1 MCGDIR
7 QNFLYKSLLSGK
19 AAMTKSSPFTSDRT
33 YNLGATPF
41 LEIDSVTKSYPK
53 PDGQQFV
60 VLDNVNLT
68 IGEDEYISVI
78 GHSGCGKSTLLKIVA
93 GLEKATSGSVR
104 LDGKEIRKPGAERM
118 MVFQH
123 YSLLPWLTVKENIR
137 LAVDEVLKDAS
148 KAEKISIVNEHLA
161 MVNLNAAADKYPD
174 EISGGMK
181 QRVGIA
187 RALAIRPK
195 MLLMDE
201 PFGALDALTRGK
213 LQRQVLD
220 IWENHRQAV
229 MMVTHDV
236 DEAIY
241 MSDRIV
247 LMTNGP
253 SAKIGEILEVPFPHP
268 RDRSAMRNSKEYFE
282 LRNHALNFL
291 DKYFTQDE

>member
-1 MCGDIR
+1 MTSYTYSNVNEQIGF
-7 QNFLYKSLLSGK
+7 QN
-19 AAMTKSSPFTSDRT
+19 A
-33 YNLGATPF
+33 F
-41 LEIDSVTKSYPK
+41 LEIDNVTKSYTNAE
-53 PDGQQFV
+53 GQESV
-60 VLDNVNLT
+60 ILNGVSLNVAEN
-68 IGEDEYISVI
+68 EYISVI

-93 GLEKATSGSVR
+93 GLEKATTGSVR
-104 LDGKEIRKPGAERM
+104 LNGREIRKPGAERM

-123 YSLLPWLTVKENIR
+123 YGLLPWLTVRENIR
-137 LAVDEVLKDAS
+137 LAIDEVLKNAT
-148 KAEKISIVNEHLA
+148 KAEKISLVNEHLA
-161 MVNLNAAADKYPD
+161 MVNLTAAADKYPD

-213 LQRQVLD
+213 LQKQVLD

-229 MMVTHDV
+229 MMITHDV

-247 LMTNGP
+247 MMTNGP
-253 SAKIGEILEVPFPHP
+253 AATIGEILEVPFPHP
-268 RDRSAMRNSKEYFE
+268 RDRHELRESKEYYE
-282 LRNHALNFL
+282 LRNHALDFL
-291 DKYFTQDE
+291 DRYFNSED

>member
-1 MCGDIR
+1 
-7 QNFLYKSLLSGK
+7 
-19 AAMTKSSPFTSDRT
+19 MTQSTSTADKYHKNT
-33 YNLGATPF
+33 SNSEF
-41 LEIDSVTKSYPK
+41 LEVKNLVKSYPTA
-53 PDGQQFV
+53 DGTEFT
-60 VLDNVNLT
+60 VLDGVDLS
-68 IGEDEYISVI
+68 IGANEYISLI

-93 GLEKATSGSVR
+93 GLETATSGLVT
-104 LDGKEIRKPGAERM
+104 LEGKEIRKPGAERM

-123 YSLLPWLTVKENIR
+123 YSLLPWLTVRENIR
-137 LAVDEVLKDAS
+137 LAVDEVLKDVS
-148 KAEKISIVNEHLA
+148 TAEKKQIVSEHLA
-161 MVNLNAAADKYPD
+161 MVNLNAAANKYPD

-213 LQRQVLD
+213 LQKQVLD
-220 IWENHRQAV
+220 IWESQPQAV

-236 DEAIY
+236 DEALY

-247 LMTNGP
+247 MMTNGP
-253 SAKIGEILEVPFPHP
+253 KATIGEILKVPFEHP
-268 RDRSAMRNSKEYFE
+268 RDRQALRESKEYFE

-291 DKYFTQDE
+291 DRYFTQDD

>member
-1 MCGDIR
+1 
-7 QNFLYKSLLSGK
+7 
-19 AAMTKSSPFTSDRT
+19 MTKYSALSSYSSSQVLPPP
-33 YNLGATPF
+33 AF
-41 LEIDSVTKSYPK
+41 LEIEDLVKSYQNK
-53 PDGQQFV
+53 DGDKFV
-60 VLDNVNLT
+60 VLNKINLT
-68 IGEDEYISVI
+68 VKEDEYISII

-104 LDGKEIRKPGAERM
+104 LEGKEIKKPGAERM

-123 YSLLPWLTVKENIR
+123 YGLLPWLTVRENIR
-137 LAVDEVLKDAS
+137 LAVDEVLKNATR
-148 KAEKISIVNEHLA
+148 AEKISLVNEHLA
-161 MVNLNAAADKYPD
+161 MVNLTAAADKYPD

-229 MMVTHDV
+229 MMITHDV

-253 SAKIGEILEVPFPHP
+253 AATIGEILEVPFEHP
-268 RDRSAMRNSKEYFE
+268 RDRAAIRESQEYFE

-291 DKYFTQDE
+291 DRYFDQED

>member
-1 MCGDIR
+1 MVKSPLYSNDITPN
-7 QNFLYKSLLSGK
+7 QSAESGFLVIEDLTK
-19 AAMTKSSPFTSDRT
+19 A
-33 YNLGATPF
+33 
-41 LEIDSVTKSYPK
+41 YPA
-53 PDGQQFV
+53 PNGQEFV
-60 VLDNVNLT
+60 VLDRINLT
-68 IGEDEYISVI
+68 IQENEFVSLI

-93 GLEKATSGSVR
+93 GLERASAGLVT
-104 LDGKEIRKPGAERM
+104 LEGKEIRKPGCDRM

-123 YSLLPWLTVKENIR
+123 YSLLPWLTVRENVR
-137 LAVDEVLKDAS
+137 LAVDEVLEGLS
-148 KAEKISIVNEHLA
+148 SSEKAAIVNEHLA
-161 MVNLNAAADKYPD
+161 MVNLTAAANKYPD

-213 LQRQVLD
+213 LQRQVLE

-236 DEAIY
+236 DEAIF

-247 LMTNGP
+247 MMTNGP
-253 SAKIGEILEVPFPHP
+253 AANIGEILEVPFPHP
-268 RDRSAMRNSKEYFE
+268 RDRQQLRETPEYFE

-291 DKYFTQDE
+291 DRYFNSDE

>member
-1 MCGDIR
+1 MAYPILTDNNTTER
-7 QNFLYKSLLSGK
+7 Q
-19 AAMTKSSPFTSDRT
+19 RT
-33 YNLGATPF
+33 GF
-41 LEIDSVTKSYPK
+41 LEIENLVKSYPT
-53 PDGQQFV
+53 PDKGKFV
-60 VLDNVNLT
+60 VLNNINLT

-78 GHSGCGKSTLLKIVA
+78 GHSGCGKSTLLKII
-93 GLEKATSGSVR
+93 GGFEKATSGSVR
-104 LDGKEIRKPGAERM
+104 LDGKEIRKPGADRM
-118 MVFQH
+118 MVFQN
-123 YSLLPWLTVKENIR
+123 YSLLPWLTVRENIR
-137 LAVDEVLKDAS
+137 LAVDEVLKNANR
-148 KAEKISIVNEHLA
+148 AEKITIVNEHLA
-161 MVNLNAAADKYPD
+161 MVNLTVAADKYPD

-220 IWENHRQAV
+220 IWEHNRQAV
-229 MMVTHDV
+229 MMITHDV

-241 MSDRIV
+241 MSDRII

-253 SAKIGEILEVPFPHP
+253 SANIGEILTVPFAHP
-268 RDRSAMRNSKEYFE
+268 RDRMAMRNSTEYFE

-291 DKYFTQDE
+291 DQNFTPEE

>member
-1 MCGDIR
+1 
-7 QNFLYKSLLSGK
+7 
-19 AAMTKSSPFTSDRT
+19 MTKSTSLST
-33 YNLGATPF
+33 NAYMGTMSNPGF
-41 LEIDSVTKSYPK
+41 LEIENLVMSYHNPN
-53 PDGQQFV
+53 GSEFI
-60 VLDNVNLT
+60 VLNDVNLT
-68 IGEDEYISVI
+68 VGEDEFISVI
-78 GHSGCGKSTLLKIVA
+78 GHSGCGKSTLLKIVG

-104 LDGKEIRKPGAERM
+104 LQGKEIRKPGADRM

-123 YSLLPWLTVKENIR
+123 YGLLPWLTVRENIR
-137 LAVDEVLKDAS
+137 LAVDEVLKSATR
-148 KAEKISIVNEHLA
+148 AEKISLVNEHLA
-161 MVNLNAAADKYPD
+161 MVNLTAAADKYPE

-213 LQRQVLD
+213 LQKQVLD
-220 IWENHRQAV
+220 IWEHHRQAV
-229 MMVTHDV
+229 MMITHDV

-247 LMTNGP
+247 MMTNGP
-253 SAKIGEILEVPFPHP
+253 NATIGEILEVPFSHP
-268 RDRSAMRNSKEYFE
+268 RNRQELRESKEYYE

-291 DKYFTQDE
+291 DRYFTQNE

>member
-1 MCGDIR
+1 MK
-7 QNFLYKSLLSGK
+7 QFPST
-19 AAMTKSSPFTSDRT
+19 ADRHDR
-33 YNLGATPF
+33 NKIGRGF
-41 LEIDSVTKSYPK
+41 LEVENLVKSYPT
-53 PDGQQFV
+53 PEGGELV
-60 VLDNVNLT
+60 ILDNINLT
-68 IGEDEYISVI
+68 IHADEYISVI
-78 GHSGCGKSTLLKIVA
+78 GHSGCGKSTLLKMVA
-93 GLEKATSGSVR
+93 GLEKPTSGSIQ

-123 YSLLPWLTVKENIR
+123 YSLLPWLTVQENVR
-137 LAVDEVLKDAS
+137 LAVDEVLKNAS
-148 KAEKISIVNEHLA
+148 PIEKKQIVSEHLA
-161 MVNLNAAADKYPD
+161 MVNLTAAANKYPD

-220 IWENHRQAV
+220 IWENNPQAV

-236 DEAIY
+236 DEALY

-247 LMTNGP
+247 MMTNGP
-253 SAKIGEILEVPFPHP
+253 NAKIGEILEVPFSHP
-268 RDRSAMRNSKEYFE
+268 RDRQALRESKEYFE

-291 DKYFTQDE
+291 DRYFTQDE

>member
-1 MCGDIR
+1 
-7 QNFLYKSLLSGK
+7 
-19 AAMTKSSPFTSDRT
+19 MTQYFSTSMEASSQVQKHPE
-33 YNLGATPF
+33 F
-41 LEIDSVTKSYPK
+41 LEINNLFKSYK
-53 PDGQQFV
+53 TADGSEFS
-60 VLDNVNLT
+60 VLENINLS
-68 IGEDEYISVI
+68 IGENEYISVI

-93 GLEKATSGSVR
+93 GLEKQSAGMVT
-104 LDGKEIRKPGAERM
+104 LEGKEIRKPGADRM

-123 YSLLPWLTVKENIR
+123 YGLLPWLTVRENIR
-137 LAVDEVLKDAS
+137 LAVDEVLQS
-148 KAEKISIVNEHLA
+148 LSRPEKISLVNEHLA
-161 MVNLNAAADKYPD
+161 MVNLTSAADKYPD

-213 LQRQVLD
+213 LQKQVLD
-220 IWENHRQAV
+220 IWENHRQAA
-229 MMVTHDV
+229 MMITHDV

-253 SAKIGEILEVPFPHP
+253 AATIGEILSVPFAHP
-268 RDRSAMRNSKEYFE
+268 RNRQELRESKEYYE
-282 LRNHALNFL
+282 LRNYALNFL
-291 DKYFTQDE
+291 DRYFTQDE

>member
-1 MCGDIR
+1 MAQSTSTTDQYERNTSKTG
-7 QNFLYKSLLSGK
+7 FLKVE
-19 AAMTKSSPFTSDRT
+19 
-33 YNLGATPF
+33 NL
-41 LEIDSVTKSYPK
+41 VKSYPT
-53 PDGQQFV
+53 PDGEDFT
-60 VLDNVNLT
+60 VLNGINLS
-68 IGEDEYISVI
+68 IGADEYISVI

-93 GLEKATSGSVR
+93 GLETATSGLVT
-104 LDGKEIRKPGAERM
+104 LEGKEIRKPGAERM

-123 YSLLPWLTVKENIR
+123 YSLLPWLTVQENIR
-137 LAVDEVLKDAS
+137 LAVDEVLKTATRT
-148 KAEKISIVNEHLA
+148 EKKQIVSEHLA
-161 MVNLNAAADKYPD
+161 MVNLNAAANKYPD

-213 LQRQVLD
+213 LQKQVLD
-220 IWENHRQAV
+220 IWESQRQAV

-236 DEAIY
+236 DEALY

-247 LMTNGP
+247 MMTNGP
-253 SAKIGEILEVPFPHP
+253 KATIGEILEVPFAHP
-268 RDRSAMRNSKEYFE
+268 RDRQMLRESKEYFD

-291 DKYFTQDE
+291 DRNFTQDD

>member
-1 MCGDIR
+1 VKQFPSTADTR
-7 QNFLYKSLLSGK
+7 NRTTASG
-19 AAMTKSSPFTSDRT
+19 
-33 YNLGATPF
+33 GF
-41 LEIDSVTKSYPK
+41 LEIENLVKSYPN
-53 PDGQQFV
+53 PEGGELV
-60 VLDNVNLT
+60 VLDGINLT
-68 IGEDEYISVI
+68 LREDEYISII
-78 GHSGCGKSTLLKIVA
+78 GHSGCGKSTLLKMVA
-93 GLEKATSGSVR
+93 GLEKQTSGSIR

-123 YSLLPWLTVKENIR
+123 YSLLPWLTVQENVR
-137 LAVDEVLKDAS
+137 LAVDEVLKKVS
-148 KAEKISIVNEHLA
+148 PLEKKQLVSEHLA
-161 MVNLNAAADKYPD
+161 MVNLTAAANKYPD

-220 IWENHRQAV
+220 IWEHNPQTV
-229 MMVTHDV
+229 MMITHDV
-236 DEAIY
+236 DEALY

-247 LMTNGP
+247 MMTNGP
-253 SAKIGEILEVPFPHP
+253 NAKIGEILEVPFPHP
-268 RDRSAMRNSKEYFE
+268 RDRQALRESREYFE

-291 DKYFTQDE
+291 DRYFTQDE

>member
-1 MCGDIR
+1 
-7 QNFLYKSLLSGK
+7 
-19 AAMTKSSPFTSDRT
+19 MTKYTYSTNANEIDVSRT
-33 YNLGATPF
+33 GF
-41 LEIDSVTKSYPK
+41 LEIENLVKSYPT
-53 PDGQQFV
+53 PDKSDFV

-68 IGEDEYISVI
+68 ISEDEYISVI
-78 GHSGCGKSTLLKIVA
+78 GHSRCGKSTLLKIVA

-104 LDGKEIRKPGAERM
+104 LDGKEIRKPGSERM

-123 YSLLPWLTVKENIR
+123 YSLLPWLTVRENIR
-137 LAVDEVLKDAS
+137 LAVDEVLKNATR
-148 KAEKISIVNEHLA
+148 AEKISIVNEHLA

-229 MMVTHDV
+229 MMITHDV

-253 SAKIGEILEVPFPHP
+253 AATIGEILTVPFPHP
-268 RDRSAMRNSKEYFE
+268 RDRAAMRNSQEYYE

-291 DKYFTQDE
+291 DHYFTQDE

>member
-1 MCGDIR
+1 MSQYTSTSTTT
-7 QNFLYKSLLSGK
+7 QNSVNSEGIFLQIDNLSKSYKSADGTEFSVLENI
-19 AAMTKSSPFTSDRT
+19 
-33 YNLGATPF
+33 NL
-41 LEIDSVTKSYPK
+41 
-53 PDGQQFV
+53 
-60 VLDNVNLT
+60 N
-68 IGEDEYISVI
+68 IGENEFISII

-93 GLEKATSGSVR
+93 GLEKQSAGMVR
-104 LDGKEIRKPGAERM
+104 LEGKEIRKPGADRM

-123 YSLLPWLTVKENIR
+123 YGLLPWLTVRENIR
-137 LAVDEVLKDAS
+137 LAVDEVLQNLSRPD
-148 KAEKISIVNEHLA
+148 KISLVNEHLA
-161 MVNLNAAADKYPD
+161 MVNLTAAADKYPE

-213 LQRQVLD
+213 LQKQVLD
-220 IWENHRQAV
+220 IWENHRQAA
-229 MMVTHDV
+229 MMITHDV

-253 SAKIGEILEVPFPHP
+253 AATIGEILSVPFAHP
-268 RDRSAMRNSKEYFE
+268 RDRQELRETKEYYD
-282 LRNHALNFL
+282 LRNYALNFL
-291 DKYFTQDE
+291 DRYFTQDE

>member
-1 MCGDIR
+1 MKSTPYLS
-7 QNFLYKSLLSGK
+7 NFQEDNWNNSG
-19 AAMTKSSPFTSDRT
+19 
-33 YNLGATPF
+33 F
-41 LEIDSVTKSYPK
+41 LEVENLVKSYPK
-53 PDGQQFV
+53 ADGSKSV
-60 VLDNVNLT
+60 VLENVNLAV
-68 IGEDEYISVI
+68 GQDEYISIV

-93 GLEKATSGSVR
+93 GLEKASSGSVR

-118 MVFQH
+118 MVFQN
-123 YSLLPWLTVKENIR
+123 YSLLPWLTVRENIR
-137 LAVDEVLKDAS
+137 LAVDEVLKDVSRAD
-148 KAEKISIVNEHLA
+148 KISIVNEHLA
-161 MVNLNAAADKYPD
+161 MVNLTPAADKYPD

-220 IWENHRQAV
+220 IWEKNRQAV
-229 MMVTHDV
+229 MMITHDI

-253 SAKIGEILEVPFPHP
+253 AANIGEILNVPFSHP
-268 RDRSAMRNSKEYFE
+268 RNLGAMRNSKEYYD
-282 LRNHALNFL
+282 LRNYALNYL
-291 DKYFTQDE
+291 DQNFNQDE